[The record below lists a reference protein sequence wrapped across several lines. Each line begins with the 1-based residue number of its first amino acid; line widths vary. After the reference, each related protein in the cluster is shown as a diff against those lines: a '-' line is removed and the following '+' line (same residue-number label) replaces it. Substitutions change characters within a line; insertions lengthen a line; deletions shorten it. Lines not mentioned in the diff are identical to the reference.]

1 MAFRRTR
8 VIDYGRSC
16 QQTAGLQNPSLSP
29 AEGMHWCTLFLLR
42 KLAKG
47 HWEQIYFMLFFL
59 SRGQLMAIF
68 RFDTF
73 DWWYILVVKE
83 KEVLARQSLR
93 IRGNLREIV
102 IQTYK
107 LVSVWLSKC
116 ILHIFY
122 NTRRFQVYV
131 VKRIMHPSLSSFTE
145 KTQVQRSY
153 LWNKKKN
160 LGGNFISSN
169 IFLYHSYLKM
179 SA

>member
-1 MAFRRTR
+1 MADPASKQQDCRTLHWAQRR
-8 VIDYGRSC
+8 VCIDAHYFYSVNWPKATGNKSISC
-16 QQTAGLQNPSLSP
+16 
-29 AEGMHWCTLFLLR
+29 C
-42 KLAKG
+42 
-47 HWEQIYFMLFFL
+47 FFL

-107 LVSVWLSKC
+107 LVCVWLSQC

-122 NTRRFQVYV
+122 NTRRFQVSV
-131 VKRIMHPSLSSFTE
+131 VKRIMHPLSSLTE
-145 KTQVQRSY
+145 KQ
-153 LWNKKKN
+153 K
-160 LGGNFISSN
+160 SN
-169 IFLYHSYLKM
+169 IFIYETNKKRFGGQFII
-179 SA
+179 

>member
-1 MAFRRTR
+1 MADPASKQQDCRTLHWAQRR
-8 VIDYGRSC
+8 VCIDAHYFYSVNWPKATANKSISC
-16 QQTAGLQNPSLSP
+16 
-29 AEGMHWCTLFLLR
+29 WV
-42 KLAKG
+42 
-47 HWEQIYFMLFFL
+47 FFVFFW

-107 LVSVWLSKC
+107 LVCVWLSKC

-122 NTRRFQVYV
+122 NTHRFQVYV
-131 VKRIMHPSLSSFTE
+131 VKRIMHPSLSSLTE
-145 KTQVQRSY
+145 KTQVQHSY
-153 LWNKKKN
+153 LWNKTFFW
-160 LGGNFISSN
+160 GAVSYHPI
-169 IFLYHSYLKM
+169 IF
-179 SA
+179 